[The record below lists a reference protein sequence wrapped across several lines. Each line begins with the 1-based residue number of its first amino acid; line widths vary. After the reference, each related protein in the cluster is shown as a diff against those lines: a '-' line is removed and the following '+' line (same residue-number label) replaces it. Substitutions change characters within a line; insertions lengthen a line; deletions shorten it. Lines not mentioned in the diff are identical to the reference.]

1 MNWEDLRF
9 FLAIAHS
16 GSLSQAGR
24 RLGVSQ
30 PTVSRRLAAME
41 ARMGVSLID
50 RIDRGHKLTAAG
62 NEILAAAEHV
72 AEEIAGISRRVSG
85 RDRVVSG
92 NLRITCTDVMA
103 NCYLAGKLAGFAAQ
117 NPGIDLNI
125 ICSLQHLS
133 LTRREADVALRV
145 TGRPPETL
153 VGRRLAGVAIGVYGA
168 ASDRHAWEQRSLADA
183 DWIGWEDDT
192 YNTMMIAARFP
203 EARIRHRTSDMLVIA
218 AMARAGLGLVV
229 LPCYMGDTDP
239 GLRRVVPDP
248 ADEHLMDL
256 WVLTHP
262 DLRRTARVRAVTE
275 FIADAVI
282 SDRDLFEGRRPQ
294 GV

>member
-9 FLAIAHS
+9 FLAVAHS
-16 GSLSQAGR
+16 ASLSEAGR

-50 RIDRGHKLTAAG
+50 RTERGHRLTAAG
-62 NEILAAAEHV
+62 NDILATAEHV
-72 AEEIAGISRRVSG
+72 EEEIAGISRRVYG
-85 RDRVVSG
+85 RDHQISG

-103 NCYLAGKLAGFAAQ
+103 NCYLTEKLAGFVTQ
-117 NPGIDLNI
+117 NPGIDLNL

-145 TGRPPETL
+145 TAKPPEAL
-153 VGRRLAGVAIGVYGA
+153 IGRRLAGVAVGVFAA
-168 ASDRHAWEQRSLADA
+168 ASADPISEQISLADA
-183 DWIGWEDDT
+183 DWIGWQEET
-192 YNTMMIAARFP
+192 YNRMVIAAKFP
-203 EARIRHRTSDMLVIA
+203 EARIRHKTDDMLVIA

-229 LPCYMGDTDP
+229 LPCYVGDTDP
-239 GLRRVVPDP
+239 GLRRVVPEP
-248 ADEHLMDL
+248 ADEHIMDL

-262 DLRRTARVRAVTE
+262 DLRRAARVRAVTE
-275 FIADAVI
+275 FIADCVT

-294 GV
+294 EA